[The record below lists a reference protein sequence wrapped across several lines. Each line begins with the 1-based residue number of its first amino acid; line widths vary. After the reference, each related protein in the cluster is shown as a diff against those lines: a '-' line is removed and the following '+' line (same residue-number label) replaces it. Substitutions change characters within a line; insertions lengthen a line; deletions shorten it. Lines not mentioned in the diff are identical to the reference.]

1 MQATQA
7 PPAPPAPAPPAPAT
21 RRRHAR
27 PAALAAA
34 VLLFA
39 GAGTGAAVA
48 DDPNPTAV
56 PAAAPPVKVD
66 ANAPGL
72 KLSDGATLAAPRVVD
87 IKSVVEDM
95 GGEERRS
102 DTNADISFALQA
114 EVLFGKDSAALSAE
128 ASGRIQAIADEI
140 KKQKATNVRVFGF
153 TDNLG
158 THEHGVVLSKQRA
171 DAVQGA
177 LTQAVGGSVTFDIR
191 GYAEDYPI
199 ADNSSEDGRRKN
211 RRVEVSF
218 PRGSTG

>member
-1 MQATQA
+1 MQATDA
-7 PPAPPAPAPPAPAT
+7 TPATPAPGP

-27 PAALAAA
+27 PAVLAAA
-34 VLLFA
+34 VLLFVAA
-39 GAGTGAAVA
+39 GAGAAVA

-128 ASGRIQAIADEI
+128 ATGRIQAIADEI

-158 THEHGVVLSKQRA
+158 THEHGVVLSRQRA

-177 LTQAVGGSVTFDIR
+177 LSQSVGGAVTFDIR

-218 PRGSTG
+218 PRGASG

>member
-1 MQATQA
+1 M
-7 PPAPPAPAPPAPAT
+7 
-21 RRRHAR
+21 
-27 PAALAAA
+27 
-34 VLLFA
+34 LLFVGA
-39 GAGTGAAVA
+39 GAGAGAAVA

-72 KLSDGATLAAPRVVD
+72 KLSDGATLAAPRVID

-95 GGEERRS
+95 GGEERRA

-128 ASGRIQAIADEI
+128 ASGRIQAIADEV
-140 KKQKATNVRVFGF
+140 KKQKAANVRVFGF

-177 LTQAVGGSVTFDIR
+177 LSQAVGGSVTFDIR
-191 GYAEDYPI
+191 GYAEDFPI

-218 PRGSTG
+218 PRGATG

>member
-1 MQATQA
+1 MFF
-7 PPAPPAPAPPAPAT
+7 
-21 RRRHAR
+21 
-27 PAALAAA
+27 
-34 VLLFA
+34 VGA
-39 GAGTGAAVA
+39 GAGATPAGA
-48 DDPNPTAV
+48 DEPNPTAV

-72 KLSDGATLAAPRVVD
+72 KLSDGATLAAPRVLD

-128 ASGRIQAIADEI
+128 ATGRIQAIADEI

-177 LTQAVGGSVTFDIR
+177 LAQAVGGGAVTFDIR

-218 PRGSTG
+218 PRGAAG